1 MRDKLSRGYIPSN
14 SAGGEK
20 KMAVGGYMGGIFGS
34 SPVSPL
40 QKHMSK
46 VYACASELV
55 PLFNAVINEDW
66 DEVARLQKVI
76 SGLEKEA
83 DVLKKELRLN
93 LPKGLFMPVS
103 RQDLLEVLL
112 MQDKIANKAKDIAGT
127 ILGRQMKLPDIIHED
142 YIRFVQR
149 CVAACKQARKA
160 INEFDE
166 LVETGF
172 SGHEIKIV
180 ADMINKLDSIESD
193 TDTLQAE
200 IRAEIFA
207 IEKELPPVE
216 VMFLYKI
223 IEATGD
229 IADRAQNVG
238 SRLQLMLAR

>member
-1 MRDKLSRGYIPSN
+1 
-14 SAGGEK
+14 
-20 KMAVGGYMGGIFGS
+20 MAKGGYMSGIFGS

-46 VYACASELV
+46 VYACATELI

-66 DEVARLQKVI
+66 AEVEKRQQLI
-76 SGLEKEA
+76 SSLEQDA

-112 MQDKIANKAKDIAGT
+112 MQDKIANMAKDIAGT
-127 ILGRQMKLPDIIHED
+127 IVGRRMILPEIIHED
-142 YIRFVQR
+142 YIRFVTR

-160 INEFDE
+160 IDEFDE

-172 SGHEIKIV
+172 SGQEIKIV
-180 ADMINKLDSIESD
+180 TEMITKLDSIESE
-193 TDTLQAE
+193 TDNLQAE
-200 IRAEIFA
+200 IRYEIFS
-207 IEKELPPVE
+207 IENDLRPIE
-216 VMFLYKI
+216 VMFLYKV
-223 IEATGD
+223 IEMTGD
-229 IADRAQNVG
+229 VADCAQNVG

>member
-1 MRDKLSRGYIPSN
+1 
-14 SAGGEK
+14 
-20 KMAVGGYMGGIFGS
+20 MAKGGYMGGIFGS

-40 QKHMSK
+40 QAHMQK
-46 VYACASELV
+46 VYASATELV

-66 DEVARLQKVI
+66 EEVTRIQQLI
-76 SGLEKEA
+76 SDLEKEA

-127 ILGRQMKLPDIIHED
+127 IVGRHITLPDIIQED
-142 YIRFVQR
+142 YIRFVER

-172 SGHEIKIV
+172 SGQEIKIV
-180 ADMINKLDSIESD
+180 TEMITKLDSIESD
-193 TDTLQAE
+193 TDNLQAE

-207 IEKELPPVE
+207 IENDLPPVE

-223 IEATGD
+223 IEWTGD

>member
-1 MRDKLSRGYIPSN
+1 
-14 SAGGEK
+14 
-20 KMAVGGYMGGIFGS
+20 MAKGGYMGGIFGS

-46 VYACASELV
+46 VYSSATELI

-66 DEVARLQKVI
+66 DEVVRLQQII
-76 SGLEKEA
+76 SDLEKEA

-112 MQDKIANKAKDIAGT
+112 MQDRIANQAKDIAGT
-127 ILGRQMKLPDIIHED
+127 ILGRRMVLPEIIHED
-142 YIRFVQR
+142 YIRFVTR

-160 INEFDE
+160 INELDE

-172 SGHEIKIV
+172 SGQEIQIV
-180 ADMINKLDSIESD
+180 ADMITKLDEIESD
-193 TDTLQAE
+193 TDNLQAAIRTKIFE
-200 IRAEIFA
+200 IENEMPP
-207 IEKELPPVE
+207 IEA
-216 VMFLYKI
+216 MFLYKI
-223 IEATGD
+223 IEGTGE
-229 IADRAQNVG
+229 IADKSQGVG

>member
-1 MRDKLSRGYIPSN
+1 
-14 SAGGEK
+14 
-20 KMAVGGYMGGIFGS
+20 MAKGGYMGGIFGS

-46 VYACASELV
+46 VYSCASELI

-66 DEVARLQKVI
+66 DEVAKRQQLI
-76 SGLEKEA
+76 SSLEQEA
-83 DVLKKELRLN
+83 DVLKKALRLN

-112 MQDKIANKAKDIAGT
+112 MQDRIANQAKDIAGT
-127 ILGRQMKLPDIIHED
+127 IIGRHMVLPEVIHED
-142 YIRFVQR
+142 YIRFVTR

-160 INEFDE
+160 INELDE

-172 SGHEIKIV
+172 SGQEIQIV
-180 ADMINKLDSIESD
+180 TDMITKLDNIESD
-193 TDTLQAE
+193 TDNLQSAIRTKIFE
-200 IRAEIFA
+200 IEN
-207 IEKELPPVE
+207 KLPPVE

-223 IEATGD
+223 IEGTGEV
-229 IADRAQNVG
+229 ADRSQGVG

>member
-1 MRDKLSRGYIPSN
+1 
-14 SAGGEK
+14 
-20 KMAVGGYMGGIFGS
+20 MGGIFGS

-40 QKHMSK
+40 QMHMSK
-46 VYACASELV
+46 VYACAQELI

-66 DEVARLQKVI
+66 ENVARLQQVI
-76 SGLEKEA
+76 SDLEKEA

-112 MQDKIANKAKDIAGT
+112 MQDKIANKSKDIAGT
-127 ILGRQMKLPDIIHED
+127 IVGRHITLPDVIQED
-142 YIRFVQR
+142 YIRYVAR

-160 INEFDE
+160 INQFDE

-172 SGHEIKIV
+172 SGQEIGIV
-180 ADMINKLDSIESD
+180 TEMINKLDSIESE
-193 TDTLQAE
+193 TDNLQAE
-200 IRAEIFA
+200 IRSQIFA
-207 IEKELPPVE
+207 IENDLPPIE

-223 IEATGD
+223 IEWTGD
-229 IADRAQNVG
+229 VADRAQNVG

>member
-1 MRDKLSRGYIPSN
+1 
-14 SAGGEK
+14 
-20 KMAVGGYMGGIFGS
+20 MAVGGYMSGIFGS

-46 VYACASELV
+46 VYACASELI
-55 PLFNAVINEDW
+55 PLFNAVINEEW
-66 DEVARLQKVI
+66 DEVAKHQQLI
-76 SGLEKEA
+76 SSMEQEA

-127 ILGRQMKLPDIIHED
+127 IIGRHMILPEVIQED
-142 YIRFVQR
+142 YIRFVTR

-172 SGHEIKIV
+172 SGREINIV
-180 ADMINKLDSIESD
+180 TEMITKLDSIESD
-193 TDTLQAE
+193 TDNLQADIRRKIFE
-200 IRAEIFA
+200 IEN
-207 IEKELPPVE
+207 ELPPIE
-216 VMFLYKI
+216 VVFLYKI
-223 IEATGD
+223 IESTGD
-229 IADRAQNVG
+229 VADRAQNVG

>member
-1 MRDKLSRGYIPSN
+1 
-14 SAGGEK
+14 
-20 KMAVGGYMGGIFGS
+20 MAVGGYMSGIFGS

-46 VYACASELV
+46 VFACASELI

-66 DEVARLQKVI
+66 AEVEKRQQLI
-76 SGLEKEA
+76 SSLEQEA

-112 MQDKIANKAKDIAGT
+112 MQDKIANMAKDIAGT
-127 ILGRQMKLPDIIHED
+127 IVGRRMILPEIIHED
-142 YIRFVQR
+142 YIRFVTR

-172 SGHEIKIV
+172 SGQEIKIV
-180 ADMINKLDSIESD
+180 TEMITKLDSIESE
-193 TDTLQAE
+193 TDNLQAE
-200 IRAEIFA
+200 IRYEIFS
-207 IEKELPPVE
+207 IENDLRPIE
-216 VMFLYKI
+216 VMFLYKV
-223 IEATGD
+223 IEMTGD
-229 IADRAQNVG
+229 VADRAQNVG